1 MFLFLIST
9 YEDSQK
15 LDKAIG
21 LLTEIVTAIRNDGA
35 KGNTNCLI

>member
-15 LDKAIG
+15 LDQAMG
-21 LLTEIVTAIRNDGA
+21 LLAEILTAIRNDGA